1 MKKLID
7 NADSSNLWPRIKK
20 CFLFCLLDL
29 SRPTVI
35 NCFAT
40 CGDKLVQRLVLGDSL
55 HASIALYLVPPVNH
69 QDKRKEN
76 LESLQLKIERKK
88 LFCIVFSSTRCNVD
102 SRVCVGLA
110 NLCRFAPS
118 TDFGSPQ
125 FWQNSKVAI
134 TSLPREW
141 SCHER
146 KLCSNDHITCL
157 SLSIKSQ
164 HLMDRSVR
172 VGSVLKDI

>member
-1 MKKLID
+1 MPLSPFILFLLLTIKTTGNRTWKAWKK
-7 NADSSNLWPRIKK
+7 KV
-20 CFLFCLLDL
+20 F
-29 SRPTVI
+29 
-35 NCFAT
+35 
-40 CGDKLVQRLVLGDSL
+40 
-55 HASIALYLVPPVNH
+55 
-69 QDKRKEN
+69 
-76 LESLQLKIERKK
+76 
-88 LFCIVFSSTRCNVD
+88 FCIVFSSTRCNVD

-146 KLCSNDHITCL
+146 KFCSNDHITFSVYKVSTPYGQICKGGVSVERHL
-157 SLSIKSQ
+157 TDRGRYNIRQLPCSMSTDCQFRTRSWTSSSSIQKWHFS
-164 HLMDRSVR
+164 HTCCTMEA
-172 VGSVLKDI
+172 K